1 MTTKTPTASGVS
13 RLLAAAGFPKSVMTN
28 SSRHHKEHTE
38 GFHVKTFLGEV
49 IVTWWHDSSRNL
61 FGQHEEDIV
70 RGREM
75 QAQYAEA
82 IRAAGWPVREKTGS
96 LIVTAKTEKLS
107 AQQYGIRWGADND
120 VVFAYGSRPLAEAAL
135 GEDGRSIGILVV
147 HEYEPGTPN
156 STEWREV
163 AV

>member
-1 MTTKTPTASGVS
+1 
-13 RLLAAAGFPKSVMTN
+13 
-28 SSRHHKEHTE
+28 
-38 GFHVKTFLGEV
+38 
-49 IVTWWHDSSRNL
+49 
-61 FGQHEEDIV
+61 
-70 RGREM
+70 M

-135 GEDGRSIGILVV
+135 GEEGRSIGILVV
-147 HEYEPGTPN
+147 HEYEAASDWLDQAEAAADQPSAPMTG
-156 STEWREV
+156 EE
-163 AV
+163 